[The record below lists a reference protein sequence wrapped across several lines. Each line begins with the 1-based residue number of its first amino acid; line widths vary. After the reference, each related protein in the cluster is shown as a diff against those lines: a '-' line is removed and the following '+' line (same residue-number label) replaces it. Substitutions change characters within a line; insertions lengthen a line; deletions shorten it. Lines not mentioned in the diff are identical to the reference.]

1 MEKLT
6 QLREQIDKIDEDIVS
21 LLKKRAEFVLEVK
34 KTKHSENIDVYSPLR
49 ERQIL
54 NRVCELAKGGHFPLH
69 ALETIFT
76 NIVAATRSL
85 IGELQIAFPGP
96 DASLAGAAAKK
107 QFGESVSFNPLPN
120 LEDVLAKVECGQM
133 HYAVVGVEDS
143 LELLLKSPLVVI
155 AEVEVAHKTAAGIDT
170 SARFFVLGNTI
181 PPMSGNDK
189 TSLLC
194 AVGERSGALREVLKP
209 FSDRGISLLKISS
222 NPIRM
227 QAWEHMFFID
237 IAGHQDEK
245 KIQSVLKE
253 LKELCSFVK
262 VLGSYSMTC

>member
-21 LLKKRAEFVLEVK
+21 LLKKRADCVLEVK

-54 NRVCELAKGGHFPLH
+54 NRVSELAKGGNFPLH

-96 DASLAGAAAKK
+96 DTSLAGAAARK
-107 QFGESVSFNPLPN
+107 QFGESVGFNPLVT
-120 LEDVLAKVECGQM
+120 LEEVLSKVECGEM
-133 HYAVVGVEDS
+133 HFAVVSVFDS
-143 LELLLKSPLVVI
+143 LESLLKSPLVVI
-155 AEVEVAHKTAAGIDT
+155 AEVEVAHTTEAGVDT
-170 SARFFVLGNTI
+170 CSRFFVLGNTI
-181 PPMSGNDK
+181 PPVSGNDK

-194 AVGERSGALREVLKP
+194 AVEERSGALREILKP

-245 KIQSVLKE
+245 QVQSVLKE
-253 LKELCSFVK
+253 LREMCSFVK